1 MVFSSV
7 SFLLYFLPCF
17 LILYYLAPGRK
28 AKNLVLTASSL
39 AFYAWGEPRW
49 VILLIISAT
58 TDFFAGKLI
67 YKGYRKQGLWLSVII
82 NLGLL
87 GFFKYSNLAISTAA
101 SITGANLTLLN
112 IALPIGISFYTFQTM
127 SYTFDM
133 YRGKTEL
140 QESFLDFLLYVSLFP
155 QLVAG
160 PIVRYRDVA
169 DQIVNREENFDNFS
183 LGVQRFSRGLAKKVL
198 LANPAGNL
206 CGFIA
211 MRNPD
216 MISTPAAWFS
226 MALFS
231 IQIYLDFSGYSDM
244 AIGLGKMMGFEFK
257 ENFNYPYMSRSI
269 GEFWTRWHISLG
281 SFFRDYVYIPL
292 GGNRSHFYRNLIIV
306 WFLTGL
312 WHGASWN
319 YVIWGLYFGLFVL
332 LEKLFLKKWLK
343 SIHPVFRHIYVIIV
357 MVYGRTIF
365 YFENSRQ
372 ILYFTLTM
380 FGVRGTGFVDA
391 TLGTTIMANI
401 SWIALSILVCT
412 PIFDIIRRKYIKE
425 EWQRLFSL
433 GLLVLSMAVLIGQS
447 YNPFLY
453 FRF

>member
-7 SFLLYFLPCF
+7 SFLLYFLPTF
-17 LILYYLAPGRK
+17 LILYYLAPSRK
-28 AKNLVLTASSL
+28 AKNIVLTASSL
-39 AFYAWGEPRW
+39 AFYAWGEPLW
-49 VILLIISAT
+49 MSLLIISAT

-67 YKGYRKQGLWLSVII
+67 HKGYRKQGLLLSVII

-87 GFFKYSNLAISTAA
+87 GFFKYSNLVLQTVGSIS
-101 SITGANLTLLN
+101 GAPITLLN

-140 QESFLDFLLYVSLFP
+140 QKSFLDFLLYVSLFP

-169 DQIVNREENFDNFS
+169 DQIQNRQENFDNFS

-198 LANPAGNL
+198 LANPAGSL
-206 CGFIA
+206 CAFIA
-211 MRNPD
+211 LRNPD
-216 MISTPAAWFS
+216 VVSTPAAWFS

-244 AIGLGKMMGFEFK
+244 AIGLGKMIGFEFK
-257 ENFNYPYMSRSI
+257 ENFNYPYISKSI
-269 GEFWTRWHISLG
+269 GEFWTRWHMSLG

-319 YVIWGLYFGLFVL
+319 YVLWGLYFGFFVL
-332 LEKLFLKKWLK
+332 IEKLFLKSWLK
-343 SIHPVFRHIYVIIV
+343 KMPAWICHVYVIIV
-357 MVYGRTIF
+357 MIYGRTIF
-365 YFENSRQ
+365 YFEDAVH
-372 ILYFTLTM
+372 IFHFTETM
-380 FGVRGTGFVDA
+380 FGLRGTGFVDA
-391 TLGTTIMANI
+391 TLLTTIIANAT
-401 SWIALSILVCT
+401 WITLSIIVCT
-412 PIFDIIRRKYIKE
+412 PIFDIIRKKYIAI
-425 EWQRLFSL
+425 EWQRLLSL
-433 GLLVLSMAVLIGQS
+433 LLLIASIVVLIGQS